1 MSEPRSIPWKSIAVE
16 AAAIVVSIL
25 LAFAIDA
32 WWTEKKESDVEHVA
46 LQALRSDFISSRE
59 QMRVVLLTLEQ
70 ARENFARF
78 QSATPAELA
87 EIDPDAIRPII
98 SALFKNHTFDP
109 VTATLD
115 ALANDG
121 RLGLISDAQL
131 LRHLSR
137 WRSDLDNIE
146 DISFELRAESVLV
159 RRAMEKHGGPFLRW
173 SRRPDEFE
181 VLRRADGETLANLRR
196 DADFMGTAR
205 SHQFALAVYLV
216 SLRQLAELLDKTVV
230 SLDQVIANR

>member
-1 MSEPRSIPWKSIAVE
+1 MSEPRSIPWISIAIE
-16 AAAIVVSIL
+16 AAAIVMSIL

-32 WWTEKKESDVEHVA
+32 WWTEKKESDVEYVA
-46 LQALRSDFISSRE
+46 LQALRSDFVSSRE
-59 QMRVVLLTLEQ
+59 QIRRVLVSLEE
-70 ARENFARF
+70 ARANFARF

-146 DISFELRAESVLV
+146 DISFELRTESVLV

-173 SRRPDEFE
+173 SRRPDDFE

-230 SLDQVIANR
+230 SLDQVIASR

>member
-1 MSEPRSIPWKSIAVE
+1 MSEPRSTPWISIAVE

-32 WWTEKKESDVEHVA
+32 WWTEKKESDVEYVA
-46 LQALRSDFISSRE
+46 LQALRSDFVSSRE
-59 QMRVVLLTLEQ
+59 QMVVVLQSLEY
-70 ARENFARF
+70 ARKDFARF
-78 QSATPAELA
+78 QSAAPAELVD
-87 EIDPDAIRPII
+87 INPDAIRQII
-98 SALFKNHTFDP
+98 SGLIRNHTFDP

-131 LRHLSR
+131 LKRLSR
-137 WRSDLDNIE
+137 WRSELDNIE
-146 DISFELRAESVLV
+146 DISFELRTESVLV

-173 SRRPDEFE
+173 RRGPDNFE

-230 SLDQVIANR
+230 SLDQVIASR